1 MKRTLIALILLFTA
15 GNLFAQESLLNQYG
29 FRLGLTAHPT
39 IGWVKPQI
47 GKSNGVSLGFSYGL
61 LGDFNFAE
69 NYAFATGIT
78 ITTLNGKTTEVRTL
92 TAGNGGT
99 TQSEYELKYKMQYIE
114 VPLSVKL
121 RTSKIADVR
130 WYGQFG
136 LSNGFKIGA
145 KQDGNSSGAAEF
157 KNMNISEVTKFYRA
171 GLIIGAGGE
180 YDLSESASLFGGL
193 TYNNG
198 FTDITDDKT
207 NNVRNHYIAINFGVF
222 F

>member
-1 MKRTLIALILLFTA
+1 MKRTLAAIILLLSA
-15 GNLFAQESLLNQYG
+15 GSLFAQQSVLSQYG

-39 IGWVKPQI
+39 IGWVKPQV

-69 NYAFATGIT
+69 NYAFATGVT
-78 ITTLNGKTTEVRTL
+78 ITTVNGRTTEVRELMTETG
-92 TAGNGGT
+92 TA
-99 TQSEYELKYKMQYIE
+99 QSEYELKYKMQYIE

-121 RTSKIADVR
+121 RTSKMADVR

-145 KQDGNSSGAAEF
+145 KQDGNPAGGSDF
-157 KNMNISEVTKFYRA
+157 KNQNISETTKFYRA

-180 YDLSESASLFGGL
+180 YDTSGSASLFGGL

-198 FTDITDDKT
+198 FTDITTDKT
-207 NNVRNHYIAINFGVF
+207 NNVRNHYIGINFGVF